1 MKRIALSVNMC
12 ASLAQLDRVFGYEPK
27 GRGFE
32 SLTTR
37 QQKSNP
43 FGLLFCCCFVTLEP
57 PQARKGL
64 NGFAPA
70 ETCEVCTNRRANRGS
85 ESLTT
90 RQQKSNPFGL
100 LFCCCFVTLEPPQAR
115 KGLNGFAPAETCEV
129 CTNRRANR
137 GSESLT
143 TRQQK
148 SNPFGLL
155 FCCCFVTLEPPQA
168 RKGLNGFA
176 PAETCEVCTN
186 RRANRGSESLTTQC
200 CLVALS
206 PPIPPTVP
214 NVPINKT
221 TLPLPR
227 FCATAGGCC
236 YNFTRMPVSYFVFM
250 SSATLGCFRIFASAL
265 PGAVIPSISQSAG
278 RDFAYFSRQSR
289 KSLRLTSS
297 ANALFS
303 V

>member
-143 TRQQK
+143 T
-148 SNPFGLL
+148 
-155 FCCCFVTLEPPQA
+155 
-168 RKGLNGFA
+168 
-176 PAETCEVCTN
+176 
-186 RRANRGSESLTTQC
+186 QC

-214 NVPINKT
+214 NVPINK
-221 TLPLPR
+221 PPSR
-227 FCATAGGCC
+227 CRA
-236 YNFTRMPVSYFVFM
+236 
-250 SSATLGCFRIFASAL
+250 FARQQE
-265 PGAVIPSISQSAG
+265 GVVI
-278 RDFAYFSRQSR
+278 
-289 KSLRLTSS
+289 TSHECR
-297 ANALFS
+297 
-303 V
+303 

>member
-137 GSESLT
+137 GSESPKDSLGCPFVVEEHRT
-143 TRQQK
+143 PQVPSSGQGAQRLDGRGNRSAKSAVNHIPSRQ
-148 SNPFGLL
+148 
-155 FCCCFVTLEPPQA
+155 TA
-168 RKGLNGFA
+168 
-176 PAETCEVCTN
+176 
-186 RRANRGSESLTTQC
+186 
-200 CLVALS
+200 
-206 PPIPPTVP
+206 PTVP
-214 NVPINKT
+214 NVPINK
-221 TLPLPR
+221 PPSR
-227 FCATAGGCC
+227 CRA
-236 YNFTRMPVSYFVFM
+236 
-250 SSATLGCFRIFASAL
+250 FA
-265 PGAVIPSISQSAG
+265 
-278 RDFAYFSRQSR
+278 R
-289 KSLRLTSS
+289 
-297 ANALFS
+297 
-303 V
+303 